1 MRFLPLAVLG
11 LILAIAPIV
20 AAQAADRPAGGQG
33 RTQTEVTAKAPGK
46 AAATRRP
53 AAGSA
58 AQRRAPQQLRQATQ
72 RRAAQRAPQDAVQR
86 SARVRSQLG
95 ATRDSRAATSA
106 TGCRSGARGA
116 ACRSQGRHWTRGLA
130 PAAGVQASECPHGTM
145 ATLARG
151 HDDIVRCIPI

>member
-11 LILAIAPIV
+11 LLLAVAPAI

-33 RTQTEVTAKAPGK
+33 RTQVQATGK
-46 AAATRRP
+46 AASTATQRP
-53 AAGSA
+53 AAQGA
-58 AQRRAPQQLRQATQ
+58 RTVNRQRPPQA
-72 RRAAQRAPQDAVQR
+72 AVQR

-106 TGCRSGARGA
+106 TGCPSGARGA
-116 ACRSQGRHWTRGLA
+116 ACRTQGRHWTRGLA

>member
-20 AAQAADRPAGGQG
+20 AAQAADRSAGGQG

-46 AAATRRP
+46 PTSK
-53 AAGSA
+53 AAGST
-58 AQRRAPQQLRQATQ
+58 AQWRAPQQLRQATQ

-116 ACRSQGRHWTRGLA
+116 ACRSQGKHWTRGLA

>member
-1 MRFLPLAVLG
+1 MRFMPLAMLG
-11 LILAIAPIV
+11 LLLAIAPIV

-33 RTQTEVTAKAPGK
+33 RTQTEVTAKAPVKTTGK

-95 ATRDSRAATSA
+95 VTPGFAGGDLVHRLPL
-106 TGCRSGARGA
+106 
-116 ACRSQGRHWTRGLA
+116 GRERRRLPQPGPALDPW
-130 PAAGVQASECPHGTM
+130 PAAGGRRPGERVPARHHGHPGP
-145 ATLARG
+145 RS
-151 HDDIVRCIPI
+151 